1 MCQVSYVV
9 EVQVGSSDAI
19 ERQAMK
25 ERIRE
30 ELKLNHITIF
40 PSPPTS
46 ATLVSGA
53 GARLNTRLLG
63 NVLSKLGLVVVVWGY
78 GLKQPVVYDDQGRFH
93 AGVAATDEVDGHPNR
108 FDIGRSQWINGN
120 VVTLFGH
127 ERCTFPLFQAMGG
140 MGSQILGSVHQVF
153 TMEETT
159 VTDRG
164 EKVHNLPATTSKVKQ
179 YDDGTVHFIKAMKLI
194 TAKGT
199 SAGRM
204 QSLRR
209 GPGGL
214 VRGRAVRH
222 MYDFATQYLRY
233 RKEQLNQTRSSVR
246 LELTSHAPSVEV
258 AIARAERGNLFNF
271 ERYARRPGESSGTV
285 EVVVPLHKVPV
296 QPPALPQSLPF
307 FCAQLN
313 NLFPSFV
320 PSSVPRSLGQ
330 TNASYFERAYCLSLS
345 LCPSP
350 SLPPSPAPHP
360 PTPLLPPP
368 KPPIPPIGDH
378 SRCVP
383 LSSCRRWS
391 TWSTHCG

>member
-1 MCQVSYVV
+1 MTGSHQSLDGHDQEGWLQVCQVSYVV

-140 MGSQILGSVHQVF
+140 WG
-153 TMEETT
+153 
-159 VTDRG
+159 
-164 EKVHNLPATTSKVKQ
+164 
-179 YDDGTVHFIKAMKLI
+179 
-194 TAKGT
+194 
-199 SAGRM
+199 
-204 QSLRR
+204 
-209 GPGGL
+209 
-214 VRGRAVRH
+214 
-222 MYDFATQYLRY
+222 
-233 RKEQLNQTRSSVR
+233 
-246 LELTSHAPSVEV
+246 
-258 AIARAERGNLFNF
+258 
-271 ERYARRPGESSGTV
+271 
-285 EVVVPLHKVPV
+285 
-296 QPPALPQSLPF
+296 
-307 FCAQLN
+307 
-313 NLFPSFV
+313 
-320 PSSVPRSLGQ
+320 PRS
-330 TNASYFERAYCLSLS
+330 
-345 LCPSP
+345 
-350 SLPPSPAPHP
+350 
-360 PTPLLPPP
+360 
-368 KPPIPPIGDH
+368 
-378 SRCVP
+378 
-383 LSSCRRWS
+383 
-391 TWSTHCG
+391 